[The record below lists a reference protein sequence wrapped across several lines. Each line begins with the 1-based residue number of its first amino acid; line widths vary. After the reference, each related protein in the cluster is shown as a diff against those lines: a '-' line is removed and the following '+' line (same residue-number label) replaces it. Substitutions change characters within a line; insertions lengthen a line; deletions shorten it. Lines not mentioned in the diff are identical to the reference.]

1 MSEEEIIKKAEY
13 IIKNGKA
20 YQGSITEYFVEL
32 YYLFNKEKEKNKEL
46 EKKLDEISDEER
58 KAIERVEQF
67 IDGERQYNT
76 KTGETIIPYEYGE
89 SQRFVYKET
98 YYAIQV
104 VLNLI
109 EKQSKEIEEL
119 KKQDLSNSKIIANMS
134 TRHFNDREKIRKYE
148 ALQDKIKAKIE
159 ELNEKSFKNDINY
172 TEFYYKKE
180 VLQSLLE
187 EDK

>member
-109 EKQSKEIEEL
+109 EKQSKEIEGL
-119 KKQDLSNSKIIANMS
+119 KEDNKKKSIVIIEYQDLY
-134 TRHFNDREKIRKYE
+134 EK
-148 ALQDKIKAKIE
+148 LVDKIKAKIE
-159 ELNEKSFKNDINY
+159 ELENQKRQWIEDRDNKHKDSEIIY
-172 TEFYYKKE
+172 AIE
-180 VLQSLLE
+180 VLQSVLE
-187 EDK
+187 KE